1 MNDTLIMSVLQSTE
15 YLSYKVQSVFPP
27 KHALLLDKLF
37 KGDAVDIFHND
48 KLYLVRKSH
57 IIYLYDIRVRKYSDS
72 LALVSEASEKFLVL

>member
-27 KHALLLDKLF
+27 KYALLLDKLF
-37 KGDAVDIFHND
+37 KGDAVDILHND

-57 IIYLYDIRVRKYSDS
+57 VIYLYDIRVRKYSDS